1 MNALWS
7 RGQCSVREIQ
17 ESFPVKKRPAYTTVQ
32 TTVYRLEAKKALRR
46 VKKIA
51 TALIFEAAV
60 SREAAERRLID
71 DLVGLFGGR
80 SRPIMAH
87 LIESGTLTLDD
98 VREAGENAPA
108 TRRRGETGMNL
119 ARLVAIGKSPMA
131 IDSVC
136 SIRGIADT
144 GATTKSRAGAPC
156 GVARGVVQISYPA
169 CRAHRAGRTDSMA
182 AGSTDS
188 AVQLIHCDGRDRSAI
203 YGSGGL
209 VVFAGDGAACRKPTP
224 CDSLEHLGVRVPRYR
239 LFVVGALATYPCH
252 RARRLSAGSCDTD
265 PGTVVSHSRGA
276 RDFRC
281 FPAGSLAARRHFRP
295 FVAGTTASRRRP

>member
-1 MNALWS
+1 MTLPKLSKLELQIMNALWS

-98 VREAGENAPA
+98 VREAEKTLLQLAGE
-108 TRRRGETGMNL
+108 
-119 ARLVAIGKSPMA
+119 
-131 IDSVC
+131 
-136 SIRGIADT
+136 
-144 GATTKSRAGAPC
+144 
-156 GVARGVVQISYPA
+156 
-169 CRAHRAGRTDSMA
+169 
-182 AGSTDS
+182 
-188 AVQLIHCDGRDRSAI
+188 
-203 YGSGGL
+203 
-209 VVFAGDGAACRKPTP
+209 RKP
-224 CDSLEHLGVRVPRYR
+224 E
-239 LFVVGALATYPCH
+239 
-252 RARRLSAGSCDTD
+252 
-265 PGTVVSHSRGA
+265 
-276 RDFRC
+276 
-281 FPAGSLAARRHFRP
+281 
-295 FVAGTTASRRRP
+295 